1 MKKKKVIL
9 IIGGHDPT
17 SGAGI
22 SADIETSSHFG
33 CHAISLL
40 TCTTI
45 QNTNKIFKVNK
56 MPKNYIIN
64 GFREL
69 ISEFKINVIKI
80 GLIPNIQASK
90 EILELLSSK
99 KIKNTP
105 VIIDPIIKS
114 GNGKILTKN
123 NNLNFLLEN
132 IYPKA
137 KLLTPNLQEFNTI
150 KNLKKKDCKDKIE
163 NIIITDYEIK
173 NNFLIL
179 KLINNKNNFEKNF
192 KITKY
197 KKTYHGTGCTFATAI
212 ACNIANQK
220 NIENSI
226 KISLRYI
233 KKTILLSNISGKKQS
248 FLNRNFL

>member
-9 IIGGHDPT
+9 VIGGHDPT

-33 CHAISLL
+33 CHALSLL

-45 QNTNKIFKVNK
+45 QNTNKIVSVNK

-80 GLIPNIQASK
+80 GLIPNMQASK
-90 EILELLSSK
+90 EILELLNSK

-114 GNGKILTKN
+114 GSGTMLTNN
-123 NNLNFLLEN
+123 NNLKFLIEN
-132 IYPKA
+132 IYPRA
-137 KLLTPNLQEFNTI
+137 SLLTPNLLEFETI
-150 KNLKKKDCKDKIE
+150 ENFKKKDYADKIG
-163 NIIITDYEIK
+163 NIIITNYQIK
-173 NNFLIL
+173 NNFITL
-179 KLINNKNNFEKNF
+179 KFIDNKKIIEKNF
-192 KITKY
+192 KTEKY
-197 KKTYHGTGCTFATAI
+197 RKTYHGTGCTFATAI
-212 ACNIANQK
+212 ACNIAHQN
-220 NIENSI
+220 NIEKSI
-226 KISLRYI
+226 KIALKYI
-233 KKTILLSNISGKKQS
+233 KKTIKLSNINGKKQS
-248 FLNRNFL
+248 FLNRSFL

>member
-64 GFREL
+64 GFKEL

-90 EILELLSSK
+90 EILELLNST

-105 VIIDPIIKS
+105 VVIDPIIKS

-137 KLLTPNLQEFNTI
+137 KLLTPNLQEF
-150 KNLKKKDCKDKIE
+150 
-163 NIIITDYEIK
+163 
-173 NNFLIL
+173 
-179 KLINNKNNFEKNF
+179 KLLKNF
-192 KITKY
+192 K
-197 KKTYHGTGCTFATAI
+197 KKI
-212 ACNIANQK
+212 V
-220 NIENSI
+220 
-226 KISLRYI
+226 KIRLR
-233 KKTILLSNISGKKQS
+233 IS
-248 FLNRNFL
+248 